1 MKKMVSN
8 ELLKIFK
15 VKTIFIPFIFIFI
28 VSLFIGYS
36 SYQEI
41 NVNKKGIN
49 ENWKQELLNQNNN
62 DQELINELSKTGDTK
77 SIEKIKVDIMKNEYY
92 IKHDIKPTN
101 NSTLWGF
108 IEKTTTILSFIQIV
122 VMIYASSM
130 VSKEYN
136 WGTIKFLM
144 IRPVTRVQFLTSK
157 YISLLIFSIIL
168 YCSLFVVSLVIGTII
183 FGIDLSHLV
192 TLKLSDGKI
201 IEVNVL
207 SQILF
212 KYSCAFLELIVYST
226 IAFMISTI
234 LKSNGAAIG
243 SSIFIATSGGIIA
256 AAFSKYE
263 WSKYL
268 LFTNTN
274 LSMYDK
280 GNVLVNN
287 TTFNFSVT
295 VMIVYT
301 FIFLLITFL
310 TFNKRDVV

>member
-1 MKKMVSN
+1 MVSN